1 MEKALNHTCTYRLF
15 VGAFPPVWSSDEAEA
30 AAEVE
35 EEEEEEEEEEME
47 FARRRLGRGALRK
60 FAKHNTFSVL

>member
-1 MEKALNHTCTYRLF
+1 LF
-15 VGAFPPVWSSDEAEA
+15 VGAFPPIWSSDEAAAAAA

-35 EEEEEEEEEEME
+35 EEEEEEEMSS
-47 FARRRLGRGALRK
+47 LGRGALCK